1 MKLSQHANNQ
11 NKVARLRLKMK
22 HNNPGKLRLS
32 VYRSNSDIYAQII
45 DDAKGLTLV
54 SANSSKIK
62 EGNKTEQ
69 AAKVGEALAK
79 AALEKKIDVVYFDR
93 NYYRFHGR
101 VKALAEAARAAGL
114 KF

>member
-1 MKLSQHANNQ
+1 MKLSQHSANK
-11 NKVARLRLKMK
+11 NKVARLRLALKRK
-22 HNNPGKLRLS
+22 NPGKLRLS
-32 VYRSNSDIYAQII
+32 IYRSNTDIYAQIV

-54 SANSSKIK
+54 SANSSNLK
-62 EGNKTEQ
+62 EGNKSEQ

-79 AALEKKIDVVYFDR
+79 AALEKKIDTVYFDR